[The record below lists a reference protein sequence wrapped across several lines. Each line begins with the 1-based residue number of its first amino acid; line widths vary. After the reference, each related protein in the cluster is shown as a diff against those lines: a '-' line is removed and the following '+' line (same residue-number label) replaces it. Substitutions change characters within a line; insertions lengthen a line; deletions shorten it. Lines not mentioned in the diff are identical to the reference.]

1 MKAATD
7 TPPRRPG
14 PKLPELAL
22 TDDERTPI
30 LLSTEPEMRPAQTS
44 ERQGRFR
51 GDLAGDPVAARLLV
65 RLDVLAS
72 DHPQQPDRLGL
83 LGIQLGVLDRV
94 QHHQRVV
101 DQRADQ
107 LLAGGLVVP
116 CTRRL
121 ARLVV
126 VVVGGKLQRGRLGSS
141 RRTRRIAATSCV
153 TVSWV
158 ATASS
163 SRVESTARRV
173 RPVSTPVLAMTWRTA
188 SKMRSGRSEAR
199 SLARH
204 KVSTLGW
211 NPGSVNASPQATFQ
225 AML

>member
-1 MKAATD
+1 VHVPSVRVHHAD
-7 TPPRRPG
+7 H
-14 PKLPELAL
+14 
-22 TDDERTPI
+22 PI
-30 LLSTEPEMRPAQTS
+30 
-44 ERQGRFR
+44 R

-83 LGIQLGVLDRV
+83 LGVQLGVQLGVLDRV

-101 DQRADQ
+101 DQCADQ
-107 LLAGGLVVP
+107 LLACGLVVP